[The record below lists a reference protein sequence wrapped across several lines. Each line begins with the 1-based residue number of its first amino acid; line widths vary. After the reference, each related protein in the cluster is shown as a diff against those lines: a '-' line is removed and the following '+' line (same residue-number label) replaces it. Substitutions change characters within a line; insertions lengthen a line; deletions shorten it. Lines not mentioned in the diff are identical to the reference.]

1 MRNKKTICI
10 LGATGSIGI
19 ELTASLLRNSE
30 NVLAVVRDEKKLQKM
45 LELRGLASTES
56 RLTTIESDL
65 FSENV
70 IQNSK
75 LEDAIKKSDYV
86 FNCASPKI
94 SWMPFS
100 KINRKWGEPVASLT
114 KNIVNLGKG
123 SESFPHVLVFCG
135 PEYFKEYDGTNGF
148 LGGFLSLIL
157 KSLIGALRDN
167 YIEISFLLNSDYKK
181 WTVFRCGS
189 IQGWTGVKGDAS
201 KVGIDHHKNK
211 SDHSKGKGKSLV
223 VEDLSA
229 FLADLISSGKISSLN
244 KKMPFVFNT
253 KF

>member
-1 MRNKKTICI
+1 MKNKKTICI

-30 NVLAVVRDEKKLQKM
+30 NVLAVVRNEEKLQQM
-45 LELRGLASTES
+45 LELRELASTEN
-56 RLTTIESDL
+56 RLTTIEADL
-65 FSENV
+65 FSEHV
-70 IQNSK
+70 IQNST

-100 KINRKWGEPVASLT
+100 KINRKWGEPVSSLT
-114 KNIVNLGKG
+114 KNIVQLGK
-123 SESFPHVLVFCG
+123 ETQSFPHLLAFCG
-135 PEYFKEYDGTNGF
+135 TEYFKKYDGTNGS

-167 YIEISFLLNSDYKK
+167 YIEVNFLLNSDYQK
-181 WTVFRCGS
+181 WTVLRCGS
-189 IQGWTGVKGDAS
+189 VQGWTGVKGDAS
-201 KVGIDHHKNK
+201 KIAIDHHKNK
-211 SDHSKGKGKSLV
+211 SDYSKGKGKSLV

-229 FLADLISSGKISSLN
+229 FLADLISSGEISSVN